1 MFQDLTNLS
10 FPMVIHAHHISAL
23 WIFNIYHDADYKTRS
38 TPIIIHFNGH
48 MVLQKVIQIRGKAIA
63 EPKRTDQD

>member
-1 MFQDLTNLS
+1 MFQDFTNLS
-10 FPMVIHAHHISAL
+10 FPMVIHSHHISSL
-23 WIFNIYHDADYKTRS
+23 WLFNIYHDAGYKTRS
-38 TPIIIHFNGH
+38 TAIIIHFIKD